1 MIKPRRGIRRG
12 ERSGERQVE
21 KKTVRKLMDEQR
33 KRFMRQK
40 QKEQENSTT
49 EDARAVFRRMPYH
62 MRQDCCGKEGGDD
75 KL

>member
-1 MIKPRRGIRRG
+1 
-12 ERSGERQVE
+12 
-21 KKTVRKLMDEQR
+21 MDEQR
-33 KRFMRQK
+33 KRFIRQK

>member
-12 ERSGERQVE
+12 E

-33 KRFMRQK
+33 KRFIRQK